1 MMTFEKMLK
10 AIDKLGR
17 DASYSVMDREISV
30 TLNDFAGFDKSWREI
45 FRKYDDKEAVES
57 FEKMLKEEC
66 LSYDGDFYVEYI
78 FDDFTVM
85 VGYASFDI

>member
-1 MMTFEKMLK
+1 MTFEKMLK
-10 AIDKLGR
+10 AIDKLGK
-17 DASYSVMDREISV
+17 DASCDVTDDEIHV
-30 TLNDFAGFDKSWREI
+30 TLNDFAGFDESWREI

-78 FDDFTVM
+78 FDDFV
-85 VGYASFDI
+85 VILGCASFDI